1 MLDKTIMN
9 DNIDQLVSEGEM
21 LSISLFKL
29 SQEGLNSLK
38 KQNVDPTVLP
48 DFNSDYESW
57 YTKCY
62 NLIHMVANYRLS
74 DFVSLYKC
82 ENRKTLSIENYC
94 IMDALWGRIWSRG
107 DKVIAEPKDI
117 ISKVRMQV
125 KIVAS
130 LKTIINDYFYNLNT
144 EIEYDV
150 FDSELDSAYEL
161 LKKKFLRSAG
171 VIAGVLLEKHLLN
184 VCNAHS
190 IKIAKKEPTL
200 SDLYNILKDNA
211 IIDLAMWRKLQ
222 YLGDIR
228 NLCCHNKG
236 ADPTDTQVK
245 DLLDGTKYV
254 LNNII

>member
-1 MLDKTIMN
+1 M
-9 DNIDQLVSEGEM
+9 
-21 LSISLFKL
+21 
-29 SQEGLNSLK
+29 
-38 KQNVDPTVLP
+38 
-48 DFNSDYESW
+48 
-57 YTKCY
+57 
-62 NLIHMVANYRLS
+62 
-74 DFVSLYKC
+74 
-82 ENRKTLSIENYC
+82 
-94 IMDALWGRIWSRG
+94 
-107 DKVIAEPKDI
+107 
-117 ISKVRMQV
+117 
-125 KIVAS
+125 
-130 LKTIINDYFYNLNT
+130 NT
-144 EIEYDV
+144 EIEYDI

-200 SDLYNILKDNA
+200 SDLYNVLKDNA